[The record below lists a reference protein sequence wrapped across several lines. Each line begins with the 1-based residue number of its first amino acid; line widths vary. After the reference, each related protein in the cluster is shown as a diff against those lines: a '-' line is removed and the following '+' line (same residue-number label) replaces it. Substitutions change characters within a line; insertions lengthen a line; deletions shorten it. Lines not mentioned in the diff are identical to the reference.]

1 MAQNIWQR
9 FAAISPACF
18 LLGAFLSF
26 LLGIILF
33 VAAQQDKDVESG
45 VFRIL
50 NMGGPGSEPQSFG
63 TGFKIAAPGAIVTNY
78 HVIAGAASLRILH
91 GVGGAMKAMPA
102 KVVWFDRDRDLAVLS
117 SQDAL
122 PGAVLTLADI
132 SEGDLLKRDDVEA
145 VGFPG
150 AADDL
155 ARISSVSDVA
165 EASYLDATVST
176 GTVQRQVASPVR
188 LTIQHSAN
196 VNPGNSGGPLFD
208 ACQRVIGVNTLSMTA
223 TMRTGDMVRALETG
237 IVSFQTPGALESA
250 VHIREII
257 NGIRNTEITPILS
270 SGRCHFGIDRWEMTG
285 IGLSSALSLAG
296 LALAGFS
303 AMTARKGPRLRQS
316 ALPSDLAAFDAPTSQ
331 TEIASEEWAEFIEF
345 VPEGTS
351 APYVVSTV
359 GAAFEE
365 RGFTIGRRGGDA
377 NILLDDPAVSR
388 RHAILRRH
396 PNGGLVISDLGSTNG
411 TLVDGAVAAGEQSRP
426 IRNGSQ
432 IAFGASRF
440 TVYTNSRSQ
449 KSPSD
454 FWLLSGFDARGHLF
468 QHEFSVS
475 GPMPISEMPFVL
487 VRIGR
492 SDENDVVIDDT
503 SVSRRHAQLVMRNGQ
518 VFLEDLQSSNG
529 TLVDGRK
536 VASGFVRVVPG
547 QKLQFGGI
555 SASLSM
561 AS

>member
-1 MAQNIWQR
+1 LSQGILQG
-9 FAAISPACF
+9 FAAIRPVYF
-18 LLGAFLSF
+18 LLVAFLS
-26 LLGIILF
+26 LLFNISLF

-50 NMGGPGSEPQSFG
+50 NLGGSGSGLQSSG
-63 TGFKIAAPGAIVTNY
+63 TGFKIAAPGAVVTNY
-78 HVIAGAASLRILH
+78 HVIAGAVSLRILH
-91 GVGGAMKAMPA
+91 GVDGAMKAMPA
-102 KVVWFDRDRDLAVLS
+102 KIVWFDRDRDLAILS
-117 SQDAL
+117 SEDAL

-132 SEGDLLKRDDVEA
+132 SEGDLLKKDNVEA

-155 ARISSVSDVA
+155 ARISSVSEVA

-176 GTVQRQVASPVR
+176 GTVQRQVASAVR

-196 VNPGNSGGPLFD
+196 VNPGNSGGPLLD

-223 TMRTGDMVRALETG
+223 TMRAGDMVRALETG

-257 NGIRNTEITPILS
+257 NGIRNTKIEPMLS
-270 SGRCHFGIDRWEMTG
+270 SGRCHFGIDRSEMTG
-285 IGLSSALSLAG
+285 IGLSSALSVAG

-303 AMTARKGPRLRQS
+303 AMAARERPWRRRS
-316 ALPSDLAAFDAPTSQ
+316 ALPSDPVAVDDPISQ
-331 TEIASEEWAEFIEF
+331 SEIASEEWAEFVEF

-351 APYVVSTV
+351 ASYVASTV
-359 GAAFEE
+359 GAAFEAS
-365 RGFTIGRRGGDA
+365 GLTIGRRGGDA

-388 RHAILRRH
+388 RHAVLRRH

-411 TLVDGAVAAGEQSRP
+411 TRVDGAVAAGEQSRP
-426 IRNGSQ
+426 VRNGSQ
-432 IAFGASRF
+432 IEFGASRF
-440 TVYTNSRSQ
+440 TVYTNKTSQ

-454 FWLLSGFDARGHLF
+454 RWLLSGFDARGHVF

-475 GPMPISEMPFVL
+475 GAMMTSKTPLVL

-492 SDENDVVIDDT
+492 SDDNHVVIDDT
-503 SVSRRHAQLVMRNGQ
+503 SVSRCHAQLVMRNGE
-518 VFLEDLQSSNG
+518 VFLEDLHSSNG
-529 TLVDGRK
+529 TFIDGRK
-536 VASGFVRVVPG
+536 VASNSVPVAPS
-547 QKLQFGGI
+547 QKLQFGVI
-555 SASLSM
+555 SASLSV